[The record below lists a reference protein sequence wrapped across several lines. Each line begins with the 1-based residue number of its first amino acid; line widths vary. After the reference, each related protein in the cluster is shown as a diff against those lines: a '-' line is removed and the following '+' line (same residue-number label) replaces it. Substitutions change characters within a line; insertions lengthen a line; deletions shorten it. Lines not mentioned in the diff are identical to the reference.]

1 MMLLLLLLHVVV
13 VLLLLGLALLLILLL
28 LAAVLRMLAFALPP
42 LLLLLLL
49 RFLLLLLLCLLLLC
63 LLLLLLRFLP
73 PPRWPRPRRRLGQCV
88 GMVILLRVPY
98 HDSCWPRSIG
108 RGNVKLTGRR
118 ALRVASR
125 GAACAASPPAPPSG
139 RSPFPS
145 APPALS
151 VWGLL
156 PEADASRGVCVRFI
170 QVSLCVCRKSD
181 TVQANPAPAR
191 TRTYQSSRSRAA
203 PCLAAGL
210 FCLRVPAPVVVRCE
224 ASEMKEERW

>member
-13 VLLLLGLALLLILLL
+13 VVLLLGLALLLILLL
-28 LAAVLRMLAFALPP
+28 LAAVLLMLAFAWPP

-73 PPRWPRPRRRLGQCV
+73 PPRRPRPRRGLGQCV
-88 GMVILLRVPY
+88 GRVILLRVPY

-156 PEADASRGVCVRFI
+156 PEADASRGVCVCGSYR
-170 QVSLCVCRKSD
+170 SACVC
-181 TVQANPAPAR
+181 VANQTLSKQTLPPPAPAL
-191 TRTYQSSRSRAA
+191 TSRRGREQRHVWQQAFFA
-203 PCLAAGL
+203 CVCLPL
-210 FCLRVPAPVVVRCE
+210 
-224 ASEMKEERW
+224 W